1 LRVAVLGA
9 SGGMGSFFVRYFLER
24 GETVRG
30 SDPGK
35 RRRGPI
41 GSGGGEGED
50 DRKGFAAFKTN
61 AEAVKGCDVT
71 VLAVPM
77 DSTLKVA
84 KEVAGKLE
92 PGSTLVEISSVK
104 GQTLPALRKL
114 VGKRVALLSIHP
126 LFGPALES
134 RKGMKIAVIASKGR
148 ADGPEP
154 ALARKLFPEAR
165 IIPMSRKEHDRTMA
179 VVLSLTHLLNVVYAG
194 TVSQFLAPDEFMR
207 VSTPNSSM
215 QLTLAEAVLAQDARL
230 SYSIQAGNVYTGKVA
245 RAASRE
251 LKRVLEMIEGS
262 DREAFDEHVS
272 RLSKR
277 YKTDER
283 ASAVI
288 REIYSAAEKA
298 S

>member
-1 LRVAVLGA
+1 LRVAVIGA

-24 GETVRG
+24 GDEVRG

-35 RRRGPI
+35 G
-41 GSGGGEGED
+41 
-50 DRKGFAAFKTN
+50 KGDNKATKGRLAYYKTN

-77 DSTLKVA
+77 DSTLAVA
-84 KEVAGKLE
+84 REVAPKLK
-92 PGSTLVEISSVK
+92 PGSALVEISSVK
-104 GQTLPALRKL
+104 GETLSALRNL
-114 VGKRVALLSIHP
+114 VGERVELLSIHP

-134 RKGMKIAVIASKGR
+134 TKGMKVAVIVGKKEG
-148 ADGPEP
+148 ADGRET

-194 TVSQFLAPDEFMR
+194 TASQFLSPDEFMK

-230 SYSIQAGNVYTGKVA
+230 SYAIQSDNPYSKKVA

-251 LKRVLEMIEGS
+251 LKRVLAMIESS
-262 DREAFDEHVS
+262 DWGAFDEHFS
-272 RLSKR
+272 RLSKKYR
-277 YKTDER
+277 TDER
-283 ASAVI
+283 GSAVT

-298 S
+298 

>member
-1 LRVAVLGA
+1 MRVAVLGA
-9 SGGMGSFFVRYFLER
+9 SGGMGSFFVRYFLEK
-24 GETVRG
+24 GDMVRG

-35 RRRGPI
+35 GRSGHKA
-41 GSGGGEGED
+41 SGG
-50 DRKGFAAFKTN
+50 KVAYYKTN
-61 AEAVKGCDVT
+61 AEAVRGCDVT

-77 DSTLKVA
+77 DRTL
-84 KEVAGKLE
+84 EVAREVAAKLK
-92 PGSTLVEISSVK
+92 PGSALVEISSVK
-104 GQTLPALRKL
+104 GETLPALRKL
-114 VGKRVALLSIHP
+114 GRGEAVELLSIHP

-134 RKGMKIAVIASKGR
+134 TKGMKIAVIVGKNGGAEDR
-148 ADGPEP
+148 ET
-154 ALARKLFPEAR
+154 ALARRLFPEAR

-194 TVSQFLAPDEFMR
+194 TVSQFLSPDEFMK

-230 SYSIQAGNVYTGKVA
+230 SYAIQSYNPYSKKVA

-251 LKRVLEMIEGS
+251 LKRVLAMIESS
-262 DREAFDEHVS
+262 DGGAFDEHFS
-272 RLSKR
+272 KLSKR

-283 ASAVI
+283 GSAVI

-298 S
+298 A